1 MKKLRT
7 SMLCRITLVIV
18 AFAMLFTLAACEES
32 SANES
37 KNRYNIEV
45 EAQTSDFYVND
56 FANIFSEDQKQVMM
70 TDAVNLAEEYDGVQ
84 VVVTTIES
92 LKGHTI
98 EEYAYS
104 MYNQYGIGK
113 DSMGILILLSTQDRK
128 VKIETGQNMQAY
140 ITDSKSGQLL
150 DDYGMDYFKNDEF
163 AEGLVSVQEATI
175 AEIKDVVPIDWNA
188 GSDTEAVATPDGN
201 VTSSDSITSDESLAT
216 VDESTQVGD
225 QTNLEQTANES
236 KIGAGNM
243 FALTLSI
250 VELICAII
258 VFVLAYQNHRKKY
271 KKCQANFKAK
281 EKECS
286 KLQQNN
292 MEADR
297 KNQELDAQ
305 VEALKGKLKK
315 CKNQLNSAQDENTT
329 LKNKIADMQLFSERV
344 HRLHP
349 QIEKEID
356 DMLEAEF
363 KAAVASINDKINTA
377 SQMPADKENVE
388 IFAEVIQIYETA
400 KQDVKEAVT
409 ADIEK
414 VRKLHQDSIKLRKRD
429 QAVKD
434 AKKLDARIEEVL
446 HYDASKDNVRL
457 FKKVIEEYNSS
468 SMLTRNFVKADIQ
481 KVKVL
486 YQKSVEL
493 LEAYEE
499 EQQKLRDQEAARRAE
514 DDVQRVVRQIGYSAR
529 ESDRDD
535 IERAF
540 RYYKNLNAA
549 QRAYFSASLLNQM
562 RSLQDEAEDDH
573 RRQERRRREED
584 EERRRSSYTH
594 SSFGGGSSFGGFG
607 GHSSGGGA
615 SRGF

>member
-1 MKKLRT
+1 
-7 SMLCRITLVIV
+7 
-18 AFAMLFTLAACEES
+18 
-32 SANES
+32 
-37 KNRYNIEV
+37 
-45 EAQTSDFYVND
+45 
-56 FANIFSEDQKQVMM
+56 
-70 TDAVNLAEEYDGVQ
+70 
-84 VVVTTIES
+84 
-92 LKGHTI
+92 
-98 EEYAYS
+98 
-104 MYNQYGIGK
+104 
-113 DSMGILILLSTQDRK
+113 
-128 VKIETGQNMQAY
+128 
-140 ITDSKSGQLL
+140 
-150 DDYGMDYFKNDEF
+150 
-163 AEGLVSVQEATI
+163 
-175 AEIKDVVPIDWNA
+175 
-188 GSDTEAVATPDGN
+188 
-201 VTSSDSITSDESLAT
+201 
-216 VDESTQVGD
+216 
-225 QTNLEQTANES
+225 
-236 KIGAGNM
+236 
-243 FALTLSI
+243 
-250 VELICAII
+250 
-258 VFVLAYQNHRKKY
+258 
-271 KKCQANFKAK
+271 
-281 EKECS
+281 
-286 KLQQNN
+286 

-377 SQMPADKENVE
+377 IQMPADKENVE